1 MTQEPGEWVFDSEG
15 VGDRQ
20 KPQES
25 RVLRFLKRAI
35 ELQQPLVTAHVRR
48 LRERHPEESNSEVCK
63 RLERQY
69 LAAVTGSGAA
79 VGAAAAVP
87 GVGTA
92 TSVAVSAGETVT
104 SLEAAALFA
113 LSVAEVHGIHLAD
126 IERRQ
131 TLLLSVLLGDGG
143 STFISKA
150 AGRTGKHWGR
160 LLVDAIPLTK
170 INQVNRVLGTRFVTR
185 YGTRQGIIVLGRAA
199 PFGIGAGIGAAG
211 NAAVGWSVVKGVRR
225 AFGDPPE
232 ATEPPSGRHSKE

>member
-1 MTQEPGEWVFDSEG
+1 MATEDQRDGAVAEEG
-15 VGDRQ
+15 RI
-20 KPQES
+20 
-25 RVLRFLKRAI
+25 LRLLRRAI
-35 ELQQPLVTAHVRR
+35 EVQQPMVAAHVRR
-48 LRERHPEESNSEVCK
+48 LRERHPEESAQEICK

-79 VGAAAAVP
+79 VGAAAAAP

-92 TSVAVSAGETVT
+92 TSLAVSAGESVT
-104 SLEAAALFA
+104 SLEAAALFV
-113 LSVAEVHGIHLAD
+113 LSVAEVHGIHLGHV
-126 IERRQ
+126 ERRM
-131 TLLLSVLLGDGG
+131 TLVLSVLLGDGG
-143 STFISKA
+143 ATFVSKT
-150 AGRTGKHWGR
+150 AGRTGKYWGR
-160 LLVDAIPLTK
+160 LLTDAIPMAN
-170 INQVNRVLGTRFVTR
+170 INQVNRILGARFVTR